1 MQVND
6 ILIIISVCFLGAIT
20 PGPSLL
26 IISGIAINKGR
37 KEAIKACIGH
47 ALGICF
53 YAFIVVTGLAI
64 LIEEFNKIFIL
75 VQKIGCI
82 FIIYLGVIFL
92 NSSGDLE
99 NTNKTMRVNSFV
111 SGLTIAILN
120 PKVIIFFSSIFSQ
133 FINNNTTLEK
143 IIIFTSIATLIDF
156 IVYSL
161 IVIFITFAVKSKT
174 IFENLKQINK
184 FSSCTL
190 IMLGIILFIIV

>member
-26 IISGIAINKGR
+26 IILGITINKGR

-53 YAFIVVTGLAI
+53 YAFIVVMGLAI

-82 FIIYLGVIFL
+82 FIIYLGIIFL
-92 NSSGDLE
+92 NSSDDIE
-99 NTNKTMRVNSFV
+99 NTNKTIHVNSFV
-111 SGLTIAILN
+111 SGLAIAILN

-133 FINNNTTLEK
+133 FIDYNITFEK

-161 IVIFITFAVKSKT
+161 IVIFIALTIKSET
-174 IFENLKQINK
+174 IFKNLKQINM
-184 FSSCTL
+184 FSGCTL
-190 IMLGIILFIIV
+190 IMLGLILFIIV

>member
-6 ILIIISVCFLGAIT
+6 ILIIASVCFLGAIT

-26 IISGIAINKGR
+26 LISGITLNKGR

-53 YAFIVVTGLAI
+53 YAFIVVTGLVI

-82 FIIYLGVIFL
+82 FIIYLGIIFL
-92 NSSGDLE
+92 NSSDDIK
-99 NTNKTMRVNSFV
+99 NANKTIDVNSFV

-133 FINNNTTLEK
+133 FINNNITFEK

-161 IVIFITFAVKSKT
+161 IVIFLALAIKSET
-174 IFENLKQINK
+174 IFKNLKQINK
-184 FSSCTL
+184 FSGCTL
-190 IMLGIILFIIV
+190 IILGLILFIIV

>member
-6 ILIIISVCFLGAIT
+6 ILIIASVCFLGAIT

-26 IISGIAINKGR
+26 LISGITLNKGR

-53 YAFIVVTGLAI
+53 YAFIVVTGLVI

-82 FIIYLGVIFL
+82 FIIYLGIIFL
-92 NSSGDLE
+92 NSSDDIE
-99 NTNKTMRVNSFV
+99 NANKTMHVNSFV

-133 FINNNTTLEK
+133 FINKNITFEK

-161 IVIFITFAVKSKT
+161 IVIFIALTIKSET

-184 FSSCTL
+184 FSGCTL
-190 IMLGIILFIIV
+190 IMLGIILFIVV

>member
-6 ILIIISVCFLGAIT
+6 ILIITSVCFLGAIT

-26 IISGIAINKGR
+26 IILGITINKGK

>member
-26 IISGIAINKGR
+26 IILGITIIKGR
-37 KEAIKACIGH
+37 KEAIEACIGH
-47 ALGICF
+47 ALGICV
-53 YAFIVVTGLAI
+53 YAFIVVMGLAI

-82 FIIYLGVIFL
+82 FIIYLGIMFL
-92 NSSGDLE
+92 NSSDDIE
-99 NTNKTMRVNSFV
+99 STNKTIHVNSFV

-133 FINNNTTLEK
+133 FIDYNITFEK

>member
-6 ILIIISVCFLGAIT
+6 ILVITSVCFLGAIT

-26 IISGIAINKGR
+26 LISGITLNKGS

-53 YAFIVVTGLAI
+53 YAFIVVTGLVI

-82 FIIYLGVIFL
+82 FIIYLGIIFL
-92 NSSGDLE
+92 NSSDDIK
-99 NTNKTMRVNSFV
+99 NANKTIDVNSFV

-133 FINNNTTLEK
+133 FINNNITFEK

-161 IVIFITFAVKSKT
+161 IVIFLALAIKSET
-174 IFENLKQINK
+174 IFKNLKQINK
-184 FSSCTL
+184 FSGCTL
-190 IMLGIILFIIV
+190 IILGLILFIIV